1 MAEPLDYQ
9 SRLPRN
15 DAPPFVKF
23 AGAAMPAELGAKVTT
38 TDDHAGVRAVES
50 ALTRAGIRF
59 FRVEGDARLVGR
71 PVTIWCA
78 QGDHAR
84 ATAMAA
90 EQFARRA
97 KVKKSPPPK
106 AGLTDRETIDDR
118 WGFGG

>member
-1 MAEPLDYQ
+1 MAEPLNYQ

-15 DAPPFVKF
+15 DGPPPGKF
-23 AGAAMPAELGAKVTT
+23 AGAAMPAELRAKVTT
-38 TDDHAGVRAVES
+38 TDDYAGVRAVES

-90 EQFARRA
+90 EQFA
-97 KVKKSPPPK
+97 
-106 AGLTDRETIDDR
+106 
-118 WGFGG
+118 

>member
-15 DAPPFVKF
+15 DAPPSGKF

-38 TDDHAGVRAVES
+38 TDDHAGVRAVEW
-50 ALTRAGIRF
+50 AWTRAGIRF

-78 QGDHAR
+78 QADHAR
-84 ATAMAA
+84 ATAMAV

-106 AGLTDRETIDDR
+106 AGLTDRETIDNR